1 VVGFKIALA
10 GLPGGGE
17 EKALNRPFRLDEN
30 YLRILLIRK
39 RDQDTIL
46 KPRESAAA
54 RQIVVQN
61 QDLTSRAA

>member
-1 VVGFKIALA
+1 MVGFKIALA

-17 EKALNRPFRLDEN
+17 EKAPNRPLRLDEN
-30 YLRILLIRK
+30 YPRILLIRK

-46 KPRESAAA
+46 KRRESAVA
-54 RQIVVQN
+54 RRIVVQN